1 MRNVPERL
9 HRELTR
15 SARALDMTLTHYVQQ
30 ILERE
35 VARPSR
41 DELSDASASDVPSSS
56 TNRRRSSCAKSGRNG
71 VALVVHCP

>member
-15 SARALDMTLTHYVQQ
+15 RARALDMTLTHYVQR

-35 VARPSR
+35 VATPPR
-41 DELSDASASDVPSSS
+41 DELF
-56 TNRRRSSCAKSGRNG
+56 RRIRQRRPVKLDQPAA
-71 VALVVHCP
+71 ALLRRARAERGE